1 MSFTKISD
9 LVQAA
14 PAPTDFVPYSTSAT
28 PHVTKKCLVSDLVS
42 AAFGGG
48 GGGGGGINFGTTPTV
63 NGQPI
68 LSLPTSSND
77 GEHLIY
83 EGLGTTDVK
92 NKKLLI
98 KAAASPTTN
107 QLNFSQFSNLER
119 INASFGD
126 ILANFYRFSY
136 TNSTND
142 HRIDVIGNHGGRE
155 RNDGNNEEGEWDLNS
170 SNEIS
175 QTINSIS
182 TIGFASIDS
191 FDTYDAMIVTK
202 STGSDDDI
210 IGWVIAL
217 NRGAPNDPAAQ
228 TPFDSYISV
237 HRALNAGS
245 GSWSGIRVEYNYGLS
260 KQVFQMLSLIPQAEL
275 AGAAMLAALLK

>member
-83 EGLGTTDVK
+83 EGLGT
-92 NKKLLI
+92 
-98 KAAASPTTN
+98 
-107 QLNFSQFSNLER
+107 SN
-119 INASFGD
+119 
-126 ILANFYRFSY
+126 
-136 TNSTND
+136 
-142 HRIDVIGNHGGRE
+142 
-155 RNDGNNEEGEWDLNS
+155 
-170 SNEIS
+170 
-175 QTINSIS
+175 
-182 TIGFASIDS
+182 
-191 FDTYDAMIVTK
+191 
-202 STGSDDDI
+202 
-210 IGWVIAL
+210 
-217 NRGAPNDPAAQ
+217 
-228 TPFDSYISV
+228 
-237 HRALNAGS
+237 
-245 GSWSGIRVEYNYGLS
+245 
-260 KQVFQMLSLIPQAEL
+260 
-275 AGAAMLAALLK
+275 